1 MIELRIPSDV
11 SDRDIGCGDTYPAGV
26 EDIVIPSFT
35 SRLIQQRNIISFYIL
50 SSSCFQKMSHSPDEM
65 LPPKEPLQRLP
76 QQPLISPTGARLVLC
91 NNDTG
96 YPGHTD
102 PGRGR
107 WVDNIESEDTK
118 TFLRLGNVPIP
129 YDFRKWEWT
138 WPAVVLTPEEY
149 KLRVGG
155 MPVTELRRQ
164 LEKYW
169 GRGGI
174 PGAAI
179 ADDDYQDMWVP
190 AWAPETTDDPYVLSW
205 DSLFKFKM
213 EEIHRLDPTKFHRL
227 DCTIFSRWVNRECAQ
242 WLSYFIEKNHTLG
255 IVHAWFAAFLGV
267 TRESLD
273 SMVQLSW
280 DDPATVH
287 WKFRMSFDQCI
298 KDYDE
303 VVDAIPSLPFN
314 TKITTNQ
321 HGLQIISNKI
331 DGMVPRRVWDICAN
345 TIIPATWFFGPPCG
359 FSNIYIGVKP
369 ISHAWV
375 ADGDLTY
382 IITEANQG
390 MWPIPLPRG
399 VQLEDIR
406 GEMIRLGVRY
416 AWLDVLCLRQQFRP
430 ALAKDL
436 ATTVPVNMEIVERH
450 NECREKE
457 WKVDVPT
464 IGAIY
469 SELREFGIYRG
480 GPIVIF
486 MSGLGRPFRDEG
498 WASER
503 HWLRRAWTIQ
513 ETPDLSKCLIA
524 GLPGGVDYEWQGTNS
539 GSRWPWN
546 CKVCNVLSKF
556 TIIYPCLSLLS

>member
-1 MIELRIPSDV
+1 
-11 SDRDIGCGDTYPAGV
+11 
-26 EDIVIPSFT
+26 
-35 SRLIQQRNIISFYIL
+35 
-50 SSSCFQKMSHSPDEM
+50 MSHSPDEM
-65 LPPKEPLQRLP
+65 LPPKEPLHRLP
-76 QQPLISPTGARLVLC
+76 QQPLIGPKGERLVLR
-91 NNDTG
+91 NDNTG
-96 YPGHTD
+96 YPDHTGPSS

-107 WVDNIESEDTK
+107 WFDNIASTDTK
-118 TFLRLGNVPIP
+118 TFLQAGNSFDDDP
-129 YDFRKWEWT
+129 YLSWA

-155 MPVTELRRQ
+155 MSVTELRSQ

-174 PGAAI
+174 PGEAV
-179 ADDDYQDMWVP
+179 ADNYQDTWVP
-190 AWAPETTDDPYVLSW
+190 AWAPENTDDPYELLW
-205 DSLFKFKM
+205 NPLY
-213 EEIHRLDPTKFHRL
+213 EEQKNTRLDP
-227 DCTIFSRWVNRECAQ
+227 TIFSRWVNRECAQ
-242 WLSYFIEKNHTLG
+242 WLSYFIAKNHTFG
-255 IVHAWFAAFLGV
+255 VVHAWFSAFLGV
-267 TRESLD
+267 TRKDLHR
-273 SMVQLSW
+273 MTRLSTG
-280 DDPATVH
+280 DL
-287 WKFRMSFDQCI
+287 KFRLSFDLCI

-303 VVDAIPSLPFN
+303 AVDGLPSLPFN
-314 TKITTNQ
+314 VEIKTNK
-321 HGLQIISNKI
+321 HGFQIINDVI
-331 DGMVPRRVWDICAN
+331 AGMRPRRVWDICAN
-345 TIIPATWFFGPPCG
+345 TIIPTTWFFGSPPG
-359 FSNIYIGVKP
+359 FPHVSVGVKP

-382 IITEANQG
+382 IMTEANQG

-464 IGAIY
+464 IGAVY
-469 SELREFGIYRG
+469 SHLGRGGIYLG

-503 HWLRRAWTIQ
+503 HWLKRAWTIQ

-524 GLPGGVDYEWQGTNS
+524 GLPGGVNYEWKDDSS
-539 GSRWPWN
+539 GSPWPWN
-546 CKVCNVLSKF
+546 CKVCNVLF
-556 TIIYPCLSLLS
+556 QIYNIHYYIPHVSLLN